1 MLQIDEYQYKSIG
14 KYSRNLIS
22 FSENSV
28 YKLLY
33 THDNINSNS
42 LNTNSKNIRNNYLKK
57 LVEANEE
64 YFPAELKQEKLRK
77 NLPVSYEEKFNLKN
91 KLEIE
96 KFNSAKEKNKNKE
109 NKINN
114 NLNKKRNREEDLSRK
129 DSLVFEN
136 NKNEKDEF
144 LNKENNNNNKNK
156 NKKNN
161 DEEKNINNKNEFANN
176 NINNNNNNKKNN
188 KVIEDD
194 DQTEKEESNQDDQ
207 SFDEYRME
215 SEENMSKD
223 FGSENDE
230 RDYSDGG
237 VF

>member
-1 MLQIDEYQYKSIG
+1 MLQIDEMKYKSIG

-33 THDNINSNS
+33 THDNLNSHS

-57 LVEANEE
+57 LVEANDE

-77 NLPVSYEEKFNLKN
+77 NAPVSYEEKFNLKN
-91 KLEIE
+91 KLELE
-96 KFNSAKEKNKNKE
+96 KFYISKEKSKGKE
-109 NKINN
+109 NKNT
-114 NLNKKRNREEDLSRK
+114 NKKRARDEDASRKNSLLEDGNKKEKEDL
-129 DSLVFEN
+129 
-136 NKNEKDEF
+136 NED
-144 LNKENNNNNKNK
+144 
-156 NKKNN
+156 
-161 DEEKNINNKNEFANN
+161 NINE
-176 NINNNNNNKKNN
+176 NNKKNKDNYNNGLNDRNKKN
-188 KVIEDD
+188 KVIEDE
-194 DQTEKEESNQDDQ
+194 DQSEKEESNQDDQ

-215 SEENMSKD
+215 SEENMSND
-223 FGSENDE
+223 YGSENDE